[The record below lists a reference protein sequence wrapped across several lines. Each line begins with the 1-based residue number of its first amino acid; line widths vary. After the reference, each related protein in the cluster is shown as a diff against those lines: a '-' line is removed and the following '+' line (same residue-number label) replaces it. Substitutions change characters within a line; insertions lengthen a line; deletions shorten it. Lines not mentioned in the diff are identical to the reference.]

1 MIRRLFYTLLF
12 LGFLAVAAVSA
23 YLLHG
28 RWLAWQACAD
38 AWGRCHDAATGA
50 PLFEP
55 TGIALAYIAITFVLA
70 LLTLWSLAG
79 MFRSRRHHAHA

>member
-1 MIRRLFYTLLF
+1 MFRRLIYTLLF

-23 YLLHG
+23 YLLYG

-55 TGIALAYIAITFVLA
+55 TGIALAYASATLVLV

-79 MFRSRRHHAHA
+79 MFRSRRRHTHA